1 MKKALIIFVRNPEWG
16 KVKTRLAKDI
26 GEEKTLSVYSYL
38 LKITHDLARSI
49 GADKFVYY
57 ADTVITNDSWEN
69 DQFIKRVQEGN
80 DLGERMMAAFSSL
93 FKQGYTKVIIIG
105 SDCPELTVSLVEEAY
120 QKLDRN
126 EVVIG
131 PATDGGYYLLGMT
144 QLIPKL
150 FRNKKWSTA
159 AVFKDTVNDVA
170 HSGKNCF
177 VLPILSDIDTAEDLG
192 RYPQLLNT

>member
-38 LKITHDLARSI
+38 LKITHDLACCI
-49 GADKFVYY
+49 DADKFVYY
-57 ADTVITNDSWEN
+57 ADAVVTHDSWEN
-69 DQFIKRVQEGN
+69 DLFIKRVQEGN
-80 DLGERMMAAFSSL
+80 DLGERMMGAFSSL
-93 FKQGYTKVIIIG
+93 FGQGYAKLIIIG
-105 SDCPELTVSLVEEAY
+105 SDCPELTVSLVDEAY
-120 QKLDRN
+120 QKLDIN

-144 QLIPKL
+144 QLIPGL

-159 AVFKDTVNDVA
+159 AVFKDTVNDVLL
-170 HSGKNCF
+170 SEKNCF

-192 RYPQLLNT
+192 RYPQLLNA